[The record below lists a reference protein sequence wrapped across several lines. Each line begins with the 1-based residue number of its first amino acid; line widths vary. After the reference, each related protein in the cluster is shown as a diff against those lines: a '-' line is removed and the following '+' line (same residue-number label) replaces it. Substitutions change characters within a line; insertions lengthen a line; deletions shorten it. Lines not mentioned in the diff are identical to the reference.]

1 MPVRPQENRTAAE
14 LALNCDRKPIKPV
27 MRINKDLRNL
37 TGYEGELLISGR
49 AKARAHSFLSSS
61 FKKYMYEADEGPIEP
76 PLQPKGPVVDQA
88 GHITGTTMQQT
99 TGMPPAKE
107 LERVQP
113 GAQVPPG
120 NIPPP
125 KGPERTFREDGPM
138 DEKMEK
144 EAEKAEEDLE
154 GELDAIAEED
164 LEGLEG
170 NDVEGDKEAR
180 AGGNKIGMQ
189 TDDSNDK
196 SNELHAQ

>member
-1 MPVRPQENRTAAE
+1 MLLTVDPKMFRVRQCSPYWLINQHNQGQRGGLTE
-14 LALNCDRKPIKPV
+14 LTQV

-125 KGPERTFREDGPM
+125 KGPERTFRNDGPM

-144 EAEKAEEDLE
+144 ETEKAEENLE

-170 NDVEGDKEAR
+170 NDVEGDKEAPR
-180 AGGNKIGMQ
+180 
-189 TDDSNDK
+189 
-196 SNELHAQ
+196 